1 MIFDFAIALAMMLI
15 GCYGLYEMA
24 ALPKLRGDGIGPAF
38 YPALLSAILICLSSI
53 LLVKSFVSIRKDTSQ
68 RTVPPKGIHTYGQVF
83 VLLFSTLVYGMLL
96 ETIGFPLLTMVLV
109 GGLAYMLDP
118 GFLYRKLAFSLVFTI
133 AAWLIFEWFLGLPL
147 PLGVLRIII

>member
-24 ALPKLRGDGIGPAF
+24 ALPKPRGDGIGPAF
-38 YPALLSAILICLSSI
+38 YPAILSVILICLSSI
-53 LLVKSFVSIRKDTSQ
+53 LLMKSFVSIRRYTSQ

-83 VLLFSTLVYGMLL
+83 VLLLSTLLYGMLL
-96 ETIGFPLLTMVLV
+96 ETIGFPLLTIMLV

-118 GFLYRKLAFSLVFTI
+118 SFLYRKLAFSLVFTI

-147 PLGVLRIII
+147 PLGLLRIII